1 MRSSF
6 SPILFNLSDYS
17 DCDIFRNNQR
27 KEVINM
33 DTGNLNSAILT
44 LLKENGINDVK
55 NVRLK
60 LLSSKKDVLG
70 KIVFKDG
77 NGNQIKLT
85 VKVSH
90 PQMVK

>member
-1 MRSSF
+1 MRSSL

-17 DCDIFRNNQR
+17 YCDIFRNNQR

-33 DTGNLNSAILT
+33 NTGNLNSAILT
-44 LLKENGINDVK
+44 LLTENGINDVK

-85 VKVSH
+85 AKVSH
-90 PQMVK
+90 PQIVK

>member
-6 SPILFNLSDYS
+6 SPILSNLSDYS